1 MEMKRLLNIIS
12 KKKKGKRLKK
22 KEELRDMILEVITIM
37 INTHIKRT
45 TIRTRIMMVDMIII
59 TKEAIKE
66 MEIDKIMATGE
77 KEEIVIRIIDTM
89 SLNTLNNSNLK

>member
-12 KKKKGKRLKK
+12 KKKKGKRMKK
-22 KEELRDMILEVITIM
+22 KEEPRDMILEVITIM

-45 TIRTRIMMVDMIII
+45 TIRTRIMRVDMIII

-66 MEIDKIMATGE
+66 MEID
-77 KEEIVIRIIDTM
+77 
-89 SLNTLNNSNLK
+89 